1 MDSNKTQKQQ
11 RGKTKEETEAKKEAW
26 ITPELVILNSKNDT
40 AMDTMTKPHTDGSY
54 YTS

>member
-26 ITPELVILNSKNDT
+26 ITPELIVLNSKNDT
-40 AMDTMTKPHTDGSY
+40 ANLTKTATRYDATSY
-54 YTS
+54 DS